1 MVPFI
6 TSSIS
11 AFWCSSATEM
21 MVQRPVFE
29 LWCPEIAKSCVLKMS
44 ILPAMGI
51 KCQLFW
57 SFMFIIGIFSP
68 ELHETSNNE
77 LDWFLALKKSDN
89 IILKISSI

>member
-1 MVPFI
+1 MCLREIWMVPFI

-21 MVQRPVFE
+21 MVQRLVFE

-57 SFMFIIGIFSP
+57 SFMFIIGIFTP
-68 ELHETSNNE
+68 ELHETNNNE
-77 LDWFLALKKSDN
+77 G
-89 IILKISSI
+89 

>member
-11 AFWCSSATEM
+11 AFWCSSATEV
-21 MVQRPVFE
+21 MVQRLVFE

-57 SFMFIIGIFSP
+57 SFMFIIIIFTPALIETNNNRLFNLHP
-68 ELHETSNNE
+68 E
-77 LDWFLALKKSDN
+77 K
-89 IILKISSI
+89 